1 MVSSVHSKPALP
13 HEAVTASFV
22 ADPPQQAHLVQFYE
36 EPDALFETVAR
47 FLSGGL
53 DSGDRVLVIA
63 TAAHRDSIRARLD
76 PAIVSRALAAEQITL
91 LDAHETLGEIMV
103 GETVE
108 AALFHGLLERV
119 VAGLR
124 ARAPNARVRAYGEM
138 VDVLWHTG
146 RPSAAL
152 RLEELWGEA
161 SQRHDLSLLCAY
173 AMGHFDD
180 ESDPAGFAGLC
191 DRHTHVIR
199 SDQGPPSAAESV
211 PSLREYDTVEQRILS
226 LEAELRHRKGL
237 EAALRQAL
245 RERSR
250 VEAELRESVHRE
262 REARTKAEEND
273 AFKEQ
278 FLAILGHDLRNPLN
292 TILTTSR
299 LMIMRGELS
308 PESAKRLDRVI
319 ASGVRMQRMIEQIL
333 DVTSDRLDDGI
344 HVALDPAQDVAALA
358 SPIVDELRAAHPNR
372 KIELVVDGPCVA
384 TVDGARLEQVLR
396 NLLGNA
402 IAHGDAEKPVHVGIA
417 ARANET
423 LTIDVHNA
431 GPPIDHDER
440 ALLFEPFKRSRK
452 SKGRSEGLG
461 LGLYISQRIVNAHG
475 GTLEVDS
482 SADGGTNF
490 RVTLP
495 RTWQ

>member
-1 MVSSVHSKPALP
+1 M
-13 HEAVTASFV
+13 TASFV
-22 ADPPQQAHLVQFYE
+22 SDPPRQAHLVHFYE

-53 DSGDRVLVIA
+53 DSGDRVIVIA
-63 TAAHRDSIRARLD
+63 TAAHWDNIAARLD
-76 PAIVSRALAAEQITL
+76 PSAVSRALAAEHITR
-91 LDAHETLGEIMV
+91 LDAHETLGKIMV
-103 GETVE
+103 GETVDTG
-108 AALFHGLLERV
+108 LFHGLLERV
-119 VAGLR
+119 VGGLR
-124 ARAPNARVRAYGEM
+124 AGAPDARVRAYGEM
-138 VDVLWHTG
+138 VDVLWHAG
-146 RPSAAL
+146 RSSAAL

-161 SQRHDLSLLCAY
+161 SQRHDFSLLCAY
-173 AMGHFDD
+173 AMGHFHD
-180 ESDPAGFAGLC
+180 ERDSAGFVGVC

-199 SDQGPPSAAESV
+199 SEEGPPSAAESV
-211 PSLREYDTVEQRILS
+211 PSLREHETVEQRIRS

-250 VEAELRESVHRE
+250 VEAELRESVDRE

-299 LMIMRGELS
+299 LMVMRGELP
-308 PESAKRLDRVI
+308 PESLKRLDRVI
-319 ASGVRMQRMIEQIL
+319 VSGVRMQRMIEQIL

-344 HVALDPAQDVAALA
+344 HIAIDPEQDVAAVA
-358 SPIVDELRAAHPNR
+358 STVVEELRAAHPSR
-372 KIELVVDGPCVA
+372 KIEIVVDGPCVA
-384 TVDGARLEQVLR
+384 AVDGPRLEQVLR
-396 NLLGNA
+396 NLVGNA
-402 IAHGDAEKPVHVGIA
+402 IAHGDAEKPVRVGLA
-417 ARANET
+417 GRHET
-423 LTIDVHNA
+423 VTIDVHNS
-431 GPPIDHDER
+431 GPPIGADER
-440 ALLFEPFKRSRK
+440 ALLFDPFKRSRK

-461 LGLYISQRIVNAHG
+461 LGLYISHRIVTAHG

-482 SADGGTNF
+482 SADGGTTF

-495 RTWQ
+495 RTRQ